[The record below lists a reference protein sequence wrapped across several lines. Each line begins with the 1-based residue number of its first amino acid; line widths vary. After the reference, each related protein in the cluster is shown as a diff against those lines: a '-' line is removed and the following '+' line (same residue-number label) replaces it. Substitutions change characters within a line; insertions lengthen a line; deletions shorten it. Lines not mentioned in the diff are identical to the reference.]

1 MSQVC
6 HLLGLLALEAILL
19 VELDPRSALLVDLAA
34 LVQRTLGSTVVERRL
49 VAEVL
54 ALLAIVD
61 TALGTVLEARRIAH
75 DIDLLLLTDLTA
87 RAAVRVLGALLKRRD
102 VLGARSRGC
111 RRGSVGAGVAGIEVV
126 ELDARVAGCEAELGQ
141 GCGVELAVTAGA
153 AELGGVGECLAGE
166 GCAAELAA
174 GVDVGDGCG
183 LAELLGGA
191 AGDLALLAAG

>member
-1 MSQVC
+1 MYQVC
-6 HLLGLLALEAILL
+6 CLLGLLALEAILL

-34 LVQRTLGSTVVERRL
+34 LVQRTLGSAVVERRL
-49 VAEVL
+49 VAKVL

-61 TALGTVLEARRIAH
+61 TALGTVLKARRIAH
-75 DIDLLLLTDLTA
+75 DIDLLLLADLTA
-87 RAAVRVLGALLKRRD
+87 GSAVRVLGALLKRRD
-102 VLGARSRGC
+102 VLGARSGRC

-153 AELGGVGECLAGE
+153 AELGGVGEGLAGE